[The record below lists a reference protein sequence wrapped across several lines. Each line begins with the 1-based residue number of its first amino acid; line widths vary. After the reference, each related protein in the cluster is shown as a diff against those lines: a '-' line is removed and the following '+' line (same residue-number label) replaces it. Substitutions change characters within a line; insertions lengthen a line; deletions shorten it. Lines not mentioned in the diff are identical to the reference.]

1 MVNTTPDIYERLREY
16 LDKMPVPFP
25 ATESGVEIRLL
36 KKLFSEEEAALSLH
50 LSALPEKA
58 SKIHGR
64 INDSNL
70 PLEIIEKR
78 LQEMVKK
85 GLIRGVKSRKNPS
98 VTKYGRMPLAIGMF
112 EAQVDQITK
121 GVAEDFFDYE
131 KEAFGEAILGQKT
144 KQMRTI
150 PLNVRIRPEFHV
162 GNYDDIRKIIDRS
175 PGPFAVMNCV
185 CKQAKDVIGHS
196 CKKTDDRES
205 CILLEGGVQFAES
218 LGVGKEISKKEVLN
232 LVKKAKKDGLV
243 LQPENTQQPHFIC
256 CCCGC
261 CCGVLTAAKLYDK
274 PSQFLHSNYFAE
286 VDAAK
291 CSLCETCLE
300 RCPMDALHQTD
311 NHMEVNNDRCIG
323 CGACIPT
330 CPDHAL
336 ALVQKE
342 NCYVP
347 PASTMEMY
355 KNIMVERFGWTGTIK
370 IAAKA
375 GLGMKV

>member
-1 MVNTTPDIYERLREY
+1 MTRSPR
-16 LDKMPVPFP
+16 
-25 ATESGVEIRLL
+25 
-36 KKLFSEEEAALSLH
+36 
-50 LSALPEKA
+50 
-58 SKIHGR
+58 
-64 INDSNL
+64 
-70 PLEIIEKR
+70 
-78 LQEMVKK
+78 
-85 GLIRGVKSRKNPS
+85 
-98 VTKYGRMPLAIGMF
+98 
-112 EAQVDQITK
+112 
-121 GVAEDFFDYE
+121 GVAEDFFEYE
-131 KEAFGEAILGQKT
+131 KEAFGEAVLGQKT

-150 PLNVRIRPEFHV
+150 PLNIRIKPEFHV

-185 CKQAKDVIGHS
+185 CKQAKDAIGHS

-205 CILLEGGVQFAES
+205 CILLESGVQFAES

-347 PASTMEMY
+347 PTSTMEMY

-375 GLGMKV
+375 ALGMKV